1 LLDSTNHRI
10 WQPLLLSGN
19 DFENEAPRRTGEKR
33 MLLLNTLSRTLNRMI
48 QDEKRR
54 ADARHRL
61 LTLGLDEAR
70 RIPIIKNAVELPPNS
85 TGSIIGTLT
94 SGGKEYQQVII
105 VDATTPTGP
114 GSALANAANLGAKSS
129 AGAQL
134 ITRPGDWA
142 IGQTPAA
149 ATQATISRAA
159 GAAGVSHVATSISV
173 AVSTVGTAQTA
184 ALVFVLRD
192 GATGAGTVLWT
203 LQVSLPVNTTWSF
216 ALSSL
221 NIVGTAATAMTLETV
236 AAPAA
241 AVFASVSLTGYDT
254 PNA

>member
-1 LLDSTNHRI
+1 
-10 WQPLLLSGN
+10 
-19 DFENEAPRRTGEKR
+19 
-33 MLLLNTLSRTLNRMI
+33 MLLLNTLNRTLNRMI

-54 ADARHRL
+54 MEARNRL

-94 SGGKEYQQVII
+94 SGGKEYQQVIL

-114 GSALANAANLGAKSS
+114 GSALANAANLGAQSS

-142 IGQTPAA
+142 INNVPAA
-149 ATQATISRAA
+149 ATQPTISKAA
-159 GAAGVSHVATSISV
+159 GAAGVRHVATSISV
-173 AVSTVGTAQTA
+173 AISTVGTAQTA

-192 GATGAGTVLWT
+192 GATGAGTILWS

-216 ALSSL
+216 ALSNL

-236 AAPAA
+236 AANVAA
-241 AVFASVSLTGYDT
+241 SFASVSLTGYDT
-254 PNA
+254 PAA